1 MIKRILLTQEVTVTH
16 LIEIE
21 VENEDIIE
29 GIIDA
34 LECDRLDDLQ
44 DAILTIRN
52 VDGVVIEGYEPEYD
66 YDKDEFE
73 FEIMG

>member
-1 MIKRILLTQEVTVTH
+1 MIKQILLTQEITVTH

-21 VENEDIIE
+21 VENEDVMKDVIN
-29 GIIDA
+29 A
-34 LECDRLDDLQ
+34 LECDRVEDLQ

-52 VDGVVIEGYEPEYD
+52 VDGVTIEGYELEYD

-73 FEIMG
+73 FEIMD